1 VTHQH
6 VGWGLNPNAL
16 TRGVNWYF
24 RHYQPIYA
32 TYKGKEYKANVFK
45 SGEIKF
51 NGKLYDTPS
60 GAGKAVIEKGAVN
73 GWHFRKYKDKSGELV
88 QIVKLRK

>member
-1 VTHQH
+1 MIDPSTPL
-6 VGWGLNPNAL
+6 GCARDDG
-16 TRGVNWYF
+16 RGVDWYF

-32 TYKGKEYKANVFK
+32 TYKGKQYKANVFK
-45 SGEIKF
+45 SGQITL

-60 GAGKAVIEKGAVN
+60 GAGKAVIDKGAVN
-73 GWHFRKYKDKSGELV
+73 GWHFWKYKDKSGELV

>member
-1 VTHQH
+1 M
-6 VGWGLNPNAL
+6 
-16 TRGVNWYF
+16 F

-45 SGEIKF
+45 SGQIKL

-60 GAGKAVIEKGAVN
+60 GAGKGVIDNGAVN
-73 GWHFRKYKDKSGELV
+73 GWYF
-88 QIVKLRK
+88 